1 MSEVTVR
8 YPTGIDA
15 NDNLL
20 EVKDKKQTALSDP
33 LTIGELVEIVVAST
47 SGFPDIGYLTIDNEV
62 IKYDAKEATKFKTLT
77 RGCQSTSAA
86 AHLKGSK
93 VYLNVL
99 AIHHNIL
106 KDTIIKIE
114 QELGISPKGTYTT
127 VEERLANIL
136 KYVSEY
142 KCFEVVDY

>member
-1 MSEVTVR
+1 MSEITPL
-8 YPTGIDA
+8 YPLAID
-15 NDNLL
+15 DNSSLL
-20 EVKDKKQTALSDP
+20 EVKDKKQTSLTDP

-47 SGFPDIGYLTIDNEV
+47 TGFPDIGYLTINNEV
-62 IKYDAKEATKFKTLT
+62 LKYESKEATKFKTLT
-77 RGCQSTSAA
+77 RGCQSTSAS
-86 AHLKGSK
+86 AHSNGSK

-114 QELGISPKGTYTT
+114 QELGIKPSGTYTT

-136 KYVSEY
+136 KYVAEY

>member
-20 EVKDKKQTALSDP
+20 EVKDKKQTVLSDP

-47 SGFPDIGYLTIDNEV
+47 SGFPAIGYLTIDNEV

-86 AHLKGSK
+86 VHLNGSK

-114 QELGISPKGTYTT
+114 QELGINPKGTYTS